1 MGMSASQ
8 ARFLGLT
15 ARKTNVEYEGQQ
27 INQQRTTLSNQS
39 ANYYNNLLGMEVPVP
54 PSVADYTKT
63 VYSFQ
68 DGYLTNS
75 ITSMIAKNN
84 GEYTVSYISS
94 WTDDFSI
101 VSSKSSLINKA
112 PVITDDSDLFL
123 EFTEGTAGG
132 CYTYALEHD
141 GNQIE
146 HLIHTLAHL
155 VPVGTHTTSDGH
167 TVTVNSGDQYW
178 GDKAAPPY
186 GGSAPIMAKI
196 RDKIADKDISQ
207 KFIDLLYKCKTSPST
222 AAASDALKA
231 ELKSLIDNDLRYSLA
246 TGFMVGSSELRVLG
260 KKNNCEFDTNG
271 NIIGYNGN
279 DEYLK
284 TLSSE
289 QLTQLYAEEKEYI
302 AMLNEKFGTDDDTE
316 WLVRYV
322 QNTSTGTWSPYFYRK
337 SDVENA
343 IYDKND
349 TQRSDIQCY
358 TIGSS
363 KKTEE
368 VKGVNARIEQDSSGR
383 LINITFNPGQDD
395 QVTYA
400 LSTETVTDQAAYDDA
415 SNQYEFDKYQYDQTI
430 QEINA
435 KIEIIQSQ
443 DKNLEL
449 RLKQLD
455 TEQDAITTEMDA
467 VQKVIEKNTESTFKT
482 FG

>member
-68 DGYLTNS
+68 DGSLTNS

-207 KFIDLLYKCKTSPST
+207 K
-222 AAASDALKA
+222 
-231 ELKSLIDNDLRYSLA
+231 A
-246 TGFMVGSSELRVLG
+246 TG
-260 KKNNCEFDTNG
+260 
-271 NIIGYNGN
+271 NI
-279 DEYLK
+279 
-284 TLSSE
+284 
-289 QLTQLYAEEKEYI
+289 
-302 AMLNEKFGTDDDTE
+302 
-316 WLVRYV
+316 
-322 QNTSTGTWSPYFYRK
+322 
-337 SDVENA
+337 
-343 IYDKND
+343 
-349 TQRSDIQCY
+349 
-358 TIGSS
+358 
-363 KKTEE
+363 
-368 VKGVNARIEQDSSGR
+368 
-383 LINITFNPGQDD
+383 
-395 QVTYA
+395 
-400 LSTETVTDQAAYDDA
+400 
-415 SNQYEFDKYQYDQTI
+415 
-430 QEINA
+430 
-435 KIEIIQSQ
+435 
-443 DKNLEL
+443 
-449 RLKQLD
+449 
-455 TEQDAITTEMDA
+455 
-467 VQKVIEKNTESTFKT
+467 
-482 FG
+482 